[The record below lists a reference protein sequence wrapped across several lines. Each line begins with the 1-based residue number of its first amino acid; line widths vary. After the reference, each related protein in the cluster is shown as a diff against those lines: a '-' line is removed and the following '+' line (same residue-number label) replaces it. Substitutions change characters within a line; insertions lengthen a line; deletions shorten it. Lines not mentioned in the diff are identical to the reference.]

1 MSMKSEKM
9 TSDDPKCWWTSH
21 HHLCL
26 RVTSENMWREDT
38 EFGNKSNGHETDG
51 FETVLICSVF
61 DHLTLLTSPSKDMYR
76 PTAAPHTSLFP
87 FGMQTPSIRGGGVC
101 MVKGM

>member
-1 MSMKSEKM
+1 
-9 TSDDPKCWWTSH
+9 
-21 HHLCL
+21 
-26 RVTSENMWREDT
+26 MWREDT

-76 PTAAPHTSLFP
+76 PKAAPHTSLFT
-87 FGMQTPSIRGGGVC
+87 FCLLTPGIRGSRSAWLRGCSLVNV
-101 MVKGM
+101 MAVYLKGL